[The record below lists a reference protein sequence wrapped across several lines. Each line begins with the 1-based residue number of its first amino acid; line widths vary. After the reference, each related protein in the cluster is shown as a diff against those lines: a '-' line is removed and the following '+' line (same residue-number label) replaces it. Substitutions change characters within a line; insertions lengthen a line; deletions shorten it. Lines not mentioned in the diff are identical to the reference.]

1 MNAGAVAVA
10 TILLVVVG
18 GAAIGILAG
27 SGRRMD
33 LEQWTVGGRQFGVLL
48 VWLLMAGEFY
58 TTFTFLGAS
67 GWAYSRGAP
76 VYYVLAYQPLSC
88 VVGYFLAPRIWEL
101 GRDYR
106 AQTLADFFA
115 ARFASER
122 LGALVALV
130 GIVFLIPY
138 LELQLTGLGVIV
150 EVASAHA
157 VGRVPAMLSAFALV
171 AVFVYTSGI
180 RGVAWV
186 SVLKDALLLAVVVT
200 VGVAIP
206 IRYFGGIGPMFATLA
221 RTAPRLLV
229 LPGKTT
235 NLGPTWFATTV
246 LLTAFGA
253 PVWPHLFAANL
264 SAKSA
269 ETLRRN
275 AIVMPLYGITIPL
288 VIFVGFA
295 ATVVLPGLRDGDLS
309 MLALVA
315 KTFPAWVLGI
325 VGGAGALTAMVPSAV
340 LILSAATLFMKN
352 VVRPLFAPALDDR
365 GVARGARWA
374 VFVVTAIAL
383 GFAIHGS
390 STLVALLLIGYAGVA
405 QFLPGVLLGAFWPR
419 TSKVGVACG
428 LVLGLAIVGGLMLTG
443 RDPYR
448 GVNAGFLGLCA
459 NLACVFLVSVTTRR
473 AAAAASVRAPAG

>member
-1 MNAGAVAVA
+1 MNAGTVAVA
-10 TILLVVVG
+10 TILLIVVG
-18 GAAIGILAG
+18 GAAIGVLAG
-27 SGRRMD
+27 SRRRMD
-33 LEQWTVGGRQFGVLL
+33 LEQWTVGGRQFGVVL

-58 TTFTFLGAS
+58 TTFTFLGAC

-76 VYYVLAYQPLSC
+76 VYYVLAYQPLCC
-88 VVGYFLAPRIWEL
+88 VVVYFLAPRIWEL

-106 AQTLADFFA
+106 AQTLADFFT
-115 ARFASER
+115 ARFSSEW

-138 LELQLTGLGVIV
+138 LELQLTGLGFIV
-150 EVASAHA
+150 EIASAHSI
-157 VGRVPAMLSAFALV
+157 GRVPAMSTAFVLV

-180 RGVAWV
+180 RGAAGV
-186 SVLKDALLLAVVVT
+186 SVLKDALLRAVVIA

-206 IRYFGGIGPMFATLA
+206 ERYFGGIGPMFATLA
-221 RTAPRLLV
+221 RIAPRTLV
-229 LPGKTT
+229 LPGRTAQ
-235 NLGPTWFATTV
+235 LGHAWFATTV

-253 PVWPHLFAANL
+253 PMWPHLFAANL

-269 ETLRRN
+269 DTLRRN

-309 MLALVA
+309 MLALVG
-315 KTFPAWVLGI
+315 KTYPAWVLGV

-340 LILSAATLFMKN
+340 MILSAAALFMKN

-365 GVARGARWA
+365 GVARGARIA
-374 VFVVTAIAL
+374 VFAVTAIAL

-419 TSKVGVACG
+419 TSKRGVACG
-428 LVLGLAIVGGLMLTG
+428 LVVGLAIVGGLMLSG

-459 NLACVFLVSVTTRR
+459 NLACVLLVSLAT
-473 AAAAASVRAPAG
+473 RAPAPPARARAG

>member
-1 MNAGAVAVA
+1 VNTGAVAGA

-246 LLTAFGA
+246 
-253 PVWPHLFAANL
+253 
-264 SAKSA
+264 
-269 ETLRRN
+269 
-275 AIVMPLYGITIPL
+275 
-288 VIFVGFA
+288 
-295 ATVVLPGLRDGDLS
+295 VLPGLRDGDLS

-325 VGGAGALTAMVPSAV
+325 VGGAGARRPWRRARRSLGG
-340 LILSAATLFMKN
+340 
-352 VVRPLFAPALDDR
+352 VRRDR
-365 GVARGARWA
+365 DR
-374 VFVVTAIAL
+374 
-383 GFAIHGS
+383 
-390 STLVALLLIGYAGVA
+390 
-405 QFLPGVLLGAFWPR
+405 
-419 TSKVGVACG
+419 
-428 LVLGLAIVGGLMLTG
+428 
-443 RDPYR
+443 
-448 GVNAGFLGLCA
+448 AGFRDSRVENLGRA
-459 NLACVFLVSVTTRR
+459 GPACCSAR
-473 AAAAASVRAPAG
+473 SGRAPRRSGSRAGWSWGSRSSAG